1 MDCEHLLSIWHK
13 LCWINS
19 NFYIRLSKR
28 NLHVLMNYSAYMTIP
43 LLKVIQNLRER
54 QPSHAT
60 ARHHLVLTGIRQNTF
75 LQNWGEPE
83 FCISLKRLGSFCRE
97 KSLYLV
103 VSSDNNEADFSILIY
118 RKKHS
123 VLFFT
128 RKKLI
133 THFKWRGFE
142 EKSNELKGGI
152 NVNSTTI
159 SLPLIA

>member
-1 MDCEHLLSIWHK
+1 
-13 LCWINS
+13 
-19 NFYIRLSKR
+19 
-28 NLHVLMNYSAYMTIP
+28 MNYSANMTIP

-60 ARHHLVLTGIRQNTF
+60 ARHHLVLTGIRQTTF

-83 FCISLKRLGSFCRE
+83 FHIPLKRLGSFCRE

-103 VSSDNNEADFSILIY
+103 VNSDNEADFSIMIY

-123 VLFFT
+123 VLYFT

-152 NVNSTTI
+152 NVNSAKI